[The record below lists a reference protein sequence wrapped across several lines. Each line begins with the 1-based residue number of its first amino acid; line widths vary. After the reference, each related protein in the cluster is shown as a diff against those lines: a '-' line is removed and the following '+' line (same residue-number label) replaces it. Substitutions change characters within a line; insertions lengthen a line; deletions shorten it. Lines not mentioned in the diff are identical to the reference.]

1 MALRGVYYLTGSDDD
16 PVFDTDIEE
25 GLRKARKEKQLKL
38 TMKIVTYLM

>member
-1 MALRGVYYLTGSDDD
+1 MKIVFSKLIQDFEHI
-16 PVFDTDIEE
+16 FDTDIEE